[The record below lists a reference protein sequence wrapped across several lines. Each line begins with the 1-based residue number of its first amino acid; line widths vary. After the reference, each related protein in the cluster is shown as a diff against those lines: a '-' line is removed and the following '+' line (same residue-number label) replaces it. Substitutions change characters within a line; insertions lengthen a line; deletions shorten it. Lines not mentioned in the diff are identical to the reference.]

1 MKTISDY
8 VLRFRKVIIIS
19 TIFITF
25 VLGYFIKDLHINPD
39 VFDSLPKDDK
49 VAILFNKVGEE
60 FGGNYYCIIGIQ
72 SEDIFTKKVFE
83 HIRQITDSLRFMNGV
98 GSIMSLIDVIDI
110 KGSDWGIEIGK
121 LVDEYDLPDTE
132 KEWNDLKAYVLS
144 KEMYKGTLVSAD
156 ATMTIIMV
164 RLQGEV
170 EKIEVAR
177 SLRRKTMELGLP
189 EKLYFGG
196 QPFFV
201 EAIGNVISK
210 DLTLIGPFS
219 FLLILFVLY
228 FSFRSIRGVILP
240 ILTILISI
248 IWTYGVMGLTG
259 VEISIIT
266 SIIPILLIAIGSAYT
281 IHVYNRIEETV
292 AKNKDSGLKV
302 ALAYIMIPVFFASL
316 TTIFG
321 FLSFIFGSYIKIIS
335 TFGVF
340 TSLGIFFAMLLSL
353 FFIPALITTFPTRK
367 SKLRRR
373 SSGSFLILLL
383 DKLYRYINKHPRT
396 IVIVWAVLIIP
407 FIIGI
412 FRIERR
418 VDFLD
423 YLKKDNPNRITEKV
437 LTEKMGGT
445 SPVYVLVNGD
455 VLDPEVLK
463 QIKATSDFMLKDKN
477 LVNARSVADLFEQM
491 NDVMGEGKKIPDDPE
506 KVANLWFLLEG
517 QEILEQLVSPELDEA
532 LINAT
537 FGSADIQDAKT
548 FIDGLNQY
556 ILKTGDMENKIEVT
570 GIPSLVLK
578 LDRSIITSQMRSLGI
593 AIILVFIAVSFLMR
607 SFFKGTIAIIP
618 ILVTLVILYGLMGL
632 SGIPLDIAT
641 VLVGSIS
648 IGIGIDYSIHMINN
662 LNYEMKFS
670 GKLVEAIKNSVK
682 ISGKSIIINM
692 MAVSFGFLILLWS
705 NLIPLQRFGLLVSI
719 TMITSG
725 LGSLTLLPAILIL
738 IERSKIFFFSKLFSY
753 F

>member
-1 MKTISDY
+1 MQKITGY

-39 VFDSLPKDDK
+39 VFDSLPRDDK

-72 SEDIFTKKVFE
+72 SEDIFTKEVFE

-132 KEWNDLKAYVLS
+132 KEWNDLKSYVLS
-144 KEMYKGTLVSAD
+144 KEMYKGTLVSSD

-177 SLRRKTMELGLP
+177 NLRRKTMELGLP

-240 ILTILISI
+240 VLTILISI

-335 TFGVF
+335 TFGIF

-353 FFIPALITTFPTRK
+353 FFTPALIATFPARK
-367 SKLRRR
+367 SKLSRQ
-373 SSGSFLILLL
+373 SSESFLILLL
-383 DKLYRYINKHPRT
+383 DKLYRYINKYPRT
-396 IVIVWAVLIIP
+396 IVIVWAFLIIP
-407 FIIGI
+407 FLIGI

-423 YLKKDNPNRITEKV
+423 YLRKDNPNRITEKV

-445 SPVYVLVNGD
+445 SPVYVSVKGD

-491 NDVMGEGKKIPDDPE
+491 NNVMGEGKKIPDDPD

-537 FGSADIQDAKT
+537 FGSNDIQDAKT
-548 FIDGLNQY
+548 FIDELNQY

-578 LDRSIITSQMRSLGI
+578 LDRSIITSQLRSIGI

-618 ILVTLVILYGLMGL
+618 IIVTLVILYGFMGL

-648 IGIGIDYSIHMINN
+648 IGIGIDYSIHIITN
-662 LNYEMKFS
+662 LNHEMKFS
-670 GKLVEAIKNSVK
+670 GKLVEAIKNSIK
-682 ISGKSIIINM
+682 ISGKSIIINV
-692 MAVSFGFLILLWS
+692 MAVSLGFLILLWS

-738 IERSKIFFFSKLFSY
+738 IERSKIMLFIKPIKK
-753 F
+753 

>member
-25 VLGYFIKDLHINPD
+25 VLGYFIKDLYINPD
-39 VFDSLPKDDK
+39 VFDSLPRDDK

-60 FGGNYYCIIGIQ
+60 YGGNYYCIIGIQ
-72 SEDIFTKKVFE
+72 SEDIFRKEVFE

-132 KEWNDLKAYVLS
+132 KEWNDLRSYVLS

-156 ATMTIIMV
+156 ATLTIIMV

-177 SLRRKTMELGLP
+177 NLRRKTMELGLP

-240 ILTILISI
+240 VLTILISI

-353 FFIPALITTFPTRK
+353 FFTPALIATFPARK
-367 SKLRRR
+367 SKLSRR

-383 DKLYRYINKHPRT
+383 DKLHRYINKYPKT
-396 IVIVWAVLIIP
+396 IVIVWAFIIIP
-407 FIIGI
+407 FLFGI
-412 FRIERR
+412 FRIERK

-445 SPVYVLVNGD
+445 SPVYVSVKGD
-455 VLDPEVLK
+455 VLDLEVLK

-532 LINAT
+532 MINAT
-537 FGSADIQDAKT
+537 FGSTDIQDIKI

-556 ILKTGDMENKIEVT
+556 ILEKGDIKIEVT

-593 AIILVFIAVSFLMR
+593 ATILVFIAVSFLMR
-607 SFFKGTIAIIP
+607 SFFKGTITIIP
-618 ILVTLVILYGLMGL
+618 IIVTLVILYGFMGL

-648 IGIGIDYSIHMINN
+648 IGIGIDYSIHMITN
-662 LNYEMKFS
+662 LNHEMKYS
-670 GKLVEAIKNSVK
+670 GKLAEAIKNSIK
-682 ISGKSIIINM
+682 ISGKSIIINV

-738 IERSKIFFFSKLFSY
+738 IERSKLLLFIKPIKK
-753 F
+753 

>member
-25 VLGYFIKDLHINPD
+25 VLGYFIKDIHINPD
-39 VFDSLPKDDK
+39 VFDSLPGDDK

-72 SEDIFTKKVFE
+72 SGDIFTKEVFE

-132 KEWNDLKAYVLS
+132 KEWNDLRSYVLS

-170 EKIEVAR
+170 EKVEVAR
-177 SLRRKTMELGLP
+177 NLRRKTMELGLP

-196 QPFFV
+196 QPFFI

-240 ILTILISI
+240 VLTILISI

-292 AKNKDSGLKV
+292 AENRDSGLKV
-302 ALAYIMIPVFFASL
+302 ALAYIMTPVFFASL

-335 TFGVF
+335 TFGIF

-353 FFIPALITTFPTRK
+353 FFIPALIATFPARK
-367 SKLRRR
+367 SKLSRR
-373 SSGSFLILLL
+373 SSGYFLILLL
-383 DKLYRYINKHPRT
+383 DKLYRYINKYPGT
-396 IVIVWAVLIIP
+396 IVIVWAFIIIP
-407 FIIGI
+407 FLIGI

-437 LTEKMGGT
+437 LTGKMGGT
-445 SPVYVLVNGD
+445 SPVYVSVKGN

-463 QIKATSDFMLKDKN
+463 QIKSTSEFMLKDKN
-477 LVNARSVADLFEQM
+477 LVNARSVADFFEQM
-491 NDVMGEGKKIPDDPE
+491 NDVMGEGKKIPDDQE

-537 FGSADIQDAKT
+537 FGSTDIQDAKT

-556 ILKTGDMENKIEVT
+556 ILETGDMENKIEVT

-593 AIILVFIAVSFLMR
+593 ATILVFIAVSFLMR

-618 ILVTLVILYGLMGL
+618 IIITLVILYGFMGL

-648 IGIGIDYSIHMINN
+648 IGIGIDYSIHMITN
-662 LNYEMKFS
+662 LNHEIKFS
-670 GKLVEAIKNSVK
+670 GKLVEAIKNSIK
-682 ISGKSIIINM
+682 ISGRSIIINV

-738 IERSKIFFFSKLFSY
+738 IERSKLLLFIKLIKK
-753 F
+753 